1 MRILSIKKYY
11 QRLVFLCLITTLPI
25 IIVAIIPNI
34 FITYTVATLIILL
47 LFSKTILSKAY
58 NRRNYE
64 ELIPIED
71 SLLKIRKDLE
81 NEIEVKSIFLKNYP
95 ESIKFNDEKWFI
107 MLHKT
112 LSEQNINIYTKSEK
126 EREVEYEI
134 FIANYKQELQH
145 LEETILRLSEAYSML
160 RKLSEQRPKRKLYII
175 EFTLFLNNVFEK
187 TKLNKEVQKK

>member
-64 ELIPIED
+64 ELIPIEN

-107 MLHKT
+107 MLHK
-112 LSEQNINIYTKSEK
+112 L
-126 EREVEYEI
+126 
-134 FIANYKQELQH
+134 
-145 LEETILRLSEAYSML
+145 
-160 RKLSEQRPKRKLYII
+160 
-175 EFTLFLNNVFEK
+175 
-187 TKLNKEVQKK
+187 